1 MDLVK
6 LRSFCKVYEH
16 RSFSKAASSLYLSQP
31 TVSSH
36 IISLEEE
43 LGVKL
48 FDRAKRFVIPTL
60 AGERLYTYAKELVFL
75 LEKAEKE
82 MSLFQNKVI
91 GKLVIGGSTIPA
103 HYILPRVLKNF
114 KEKYSEVDLLLEVD
128 DSYNIIKKVSK
139 GEVDIGVV
147 GVKVDEFWDLEYEPI
162 VEDRLVLIGK
172 LDVGSIKIEDL
183 KNLKWVIRE
192 QGSGT
197 RSFMEKY
204 FLDLGIKIED
214 LDIAVEVKGTEA
226 VIKCVCEGLGV
237 SVISYLAARNYIKTG
252 VIKEIKVNGLEMKRD
267 FYLVRHKERYLFPA
281 SRAFIDVL
289 RSLKQKGNS

>member
-6 LRSFCKVYEH
+6 LKSFCKVYEY
-16 RSFSKAASSLYLSQP
+16 RSFSKAASSLFLSQP

-48 FDRAKRFVIPTL
+48 FDRVKRFVIPTL
-60 AGERLYTYAKELVFL
+60 AGERLYSYAKELVFL

-82 MSLFQNKVI
+82 MSLFQNRVV
-91 GKLVIGGSTIPA
+91 GKLVVGGSTIPA
-103 HYILPRVLKNF
+103 HYILPKILKNF
-114 KEKYSEVDLLLEVD
+114 KEKYSEVELLLEVD
-128 DSYNIIKKVSK
+128 DSYNILKKVFE
-139 GEVDIGVV
+139 GEIDIGMV

-172 LDVGSIKIEDL
+172 LDIKKVKINDL
-183 KNLKWVIRE
+183 KTFKWVIRE

-204 FLDLGIKIED
+204 FLELGISIED
-214 LDIAVEVKGTEA
+214 LNVAVEVKGTEA

-237 SVISYLAARNYIKTG
+237 SVISYLAAKNYINAG
-252 VIKEIKVNGLEMKRD
+252 VIKEIEVDGLEMRRD
-267 FYLVRHKERYLFPA
+267 FFLVKHKGRYLFPA
-281 SRAFIDVL
+281 SRAFISILKSL
-289 RSLKQKGNS
+289 RQKKLT